1 MPYPSPADEQRNGGC
16 GLAAVAA
23 LLLFV
28 VLAAVSCASQAMGA
42 QDVEVKPARTDGPI
56 YDLPEG
62 VGQQIVCDRLNR
74 EYLLLTTEQG
84 GVCLVPY
91 MDEDGKQAVMPQA

>member
-16 GLAAVAA
+16 GLAAVA

-28 VLAAVSCASQAMGA
+28 VLAAVSCASQVMGA

>member
-1 MPYPSPADEQRNGGC
+1 MPYPSPADEERNGGC
-16 GLAAVAA
+16 GPVVVAV

-28 VLAAVSCASQAMGA
+28 ILAAVSCASQAMGA
-42 QDVEVKPARTDGPI
+42 QDVEVRPARTDGPI

-62 VGQQIVCDRLNR
+62 IGQEIVCDKLNR